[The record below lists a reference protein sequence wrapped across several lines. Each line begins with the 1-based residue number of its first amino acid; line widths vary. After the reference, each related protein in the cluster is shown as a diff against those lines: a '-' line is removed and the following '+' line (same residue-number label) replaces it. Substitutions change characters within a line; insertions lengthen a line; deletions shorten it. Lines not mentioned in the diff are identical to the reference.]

1 MALSKED
8 EIGVD
13 IEHHKDRK
21 NMDGIVS
28 SYFHSAEHE
37 EYQKQ
42 KSDADKINEATRTIK
57 EMLELIDKIKLE
69 SVSVKRWKISL
80 EKIRI
85 ILTS

>member
-1 MALSKED
+1 MFLFF
-8 EIGVD
+8 
-13 IEHHKDRK
+13 
-21 NMDGIVS
+21 MDK
-28 SYFHSAEHE
+28 YEWE
-37 EYQKQ
+37 

>member
-1 MALSKED
+1 
-8 EIGVD
+8 
-13 IEHHKDRK
+13 
-21 NMDGIVS
+21 MDK
-28 SYFHSAEHE
+28 YEWE
-37 EYQKQ
+37 